1 MAGLHRLLRP
11 VAAALLLTT
20 ALAAQVPGSQVP
32 GSQVPGSQVPGSQ
45 VPIVNPGF
53 EDGLTHWRL
62 SRTGGGVHMHRDGE
76 RPGSGQ
82 YSLRLEAA
90 AEGTESTVRSE
101 PVRLAVGQLY
111 RLSGWIRTE
120 GVKVDREAR
129 YPTALGACLSMES
142 FPFTNASPQVAGTSA
157 RRVEVLFLAA
167 ASQDRVQLHLGRN
180 GRAWGRAWFDDL
192 KLEKVEDIGAFIP
205 LETVRWSGPGAAGPG
220 YRYDMG
226 GWIFVHIEGE
236 PYPRGRQYGEL
247 VSAEIVQYM
256 TKVGHQK
263 HASDPAKGWAQV
275 RLLTDALF
283 LRKYDTEYLE
293 EMKGIADGANK
304 AGAKF
309 KGREL
314 DLLDIA
320 ALNSIVDADYVEA
333 ALHVTPT
340 PLTGKQF
347 ESGEEEAER
356 AGKGDHCSSF
366 VATGTATRDG
376 RFVMGQMFMWNGYT
390 GVHWDVM
397 VDVVPAKGHRLV
409 YQTFPGGLHSG
420 SDWYLNG
427 AGLVIGETTV
437 AQTPFNPEG
446 TPQSNRIRKAAQYAS
461 SIDEAVR
468 ILADQN
474 NGLYTNDW
482 TMADAKSGEG
492 ACLLLGTKKLKLWR
506 TGTAGRPADTPGGLK
521 DFIWANN
528 NARDPE
534 VRTEFGPNPEN
545 APLDLAFGTWNRDI
559 AFWESYKELGK
570 GGFDIASAARL
581 MGSSPINRPHACDA
595 KLTTGEMA
603 EKLAFMAHYGKT
615 TQREKWVGGRFIADL
630 PGATPHLTLG
640 YTTFSP
646 VWITERLRAA
656 RAAWKPEPAAK
667 PEPKPEL
674 GKDSSPWTYPR
685 RLLWSGTVK
694 PAADRDSWFVSGSAA
709 YWQLL
714 RRLPEEP
721 AKAQELLRDALQD
734 AATRHAFFV
743 HKEGAKAP
751 QDTVE
756 TYDRYGSYQLPR
768 IRGMFALHQL
778 RLQLGN
784 ARFAQA
790 MKTVHGRYDGK
801 PATTAQVLAALSEG
815 AGREVAPLIQ
825 PWIARADLPRPV
837 LAAQVAPAG
846 DGFEVQV
853 EITQDTP
860 WPFVAFAELRT
871 AKGARL
877 ERIVAEGPRTRLAL
891 RCDSRPLALVFN
903 TGGDLALV
911 KENPFTPSN
920 ILDDWSR
927 AALAWGSLRTPEVQ
941 RSLTLQWREVLAEA
955 TTEVLLPA
963 RPDAEYSDRDLAEHD
978 LILLGAAADNALV
991 ARLQAEGRL
1000 PVTFGPGWFRW
1011 KGTLHARPDEGL
1023 ALAFP
1028 NPWNPRRTVY
1038 LLAANSALQL
1048 YHMTRSAPRSWQAW
1062 ARFKGSEIAAK
1073 GYHEAK
1079 DATLRF

>member
-11 VAAALLLTT
+11 AAAALLLAT
-20 ALAAQVPGSQVP
+20 ALAA
-32 GSQVPGSQVPGSQ
+32 Q

-53 EDGLTHWRL
+53 EDGLSHWRL
-62 SRTGGGVHMHRDGE
+62 SKTGGGVQMHRDGE

-90 AEGTESTVRSE
+90 AEGTEATVRSE
-101 PVRLAVGQLY
+101 PLQLAVGQLY
-111 RLSGWIRTE
+111 RLSGWIRAE

-142 FPFTNASPQVAGTSA
+142 FPFTNASPQVAGSSA
-157 RRVEVLFLAA
+157 RRVEVLFIAA

-247 VSAEIVQYM
+247 VSAEIVAYM

-263 HASDPAKGWAQV
+263 NAADPAKGWNQV

-283 LRKYDTEYLE
+283 LRKYEVEYLE
-293 EMKGIADGANK
+293 EMKGIADGANR

-320 ALNSIVDADYVEA
+320 ALNSIVDADYVES
-333 ALHVTPT
+333 ALQVTPT
-340 PLTGKQF
+340 PITGKQF

-366 VATGTATRDG
+366 VATKSATRDG

-461 SIDEAVR
+461 TIDEAVR
-468 ILADQN
+468 ILAEQN

-482 TMADAKSGEG
+482 TMADAKTGEG

-506 TGTAGRPADTPGGLK
+506 TGTGDTPGKLK

-545 APLDLAFGTWNRDI
+545 APVDLAFGTWNRDI
-559 AFWESYKELGK
+559 AFWESYKTLGK
-570 GGFDIASAARL
+570 GGFDIASAAKL

-646 VWITERLRAA
+646 VWITDKLKAA
-656 RAAWKPEPAAK
+656 KAAWKPAPVAK
-667 PEPKPEL
+667 ADPKPDL
-674 GKDSSPWTYPR
+674 GKDTSAWTYPR

-694 PAADRDSWFVSGSAA
+694 PAADADSWFVSGSAA

-714 RRLPEEP
+714 RRLPEDT
-721 AKAQELLRDALQD
+721 AKAQEFLRDALNE
-734 AATRHAFFV
+734 ASARHAYFV
-743 HKEGAKAP
+743 QKEGAKAP
-751 QDTVE
+751 KDTVE

-768 IRGMFALHQL
+768 IRGLFALHQL

-790 MKTVHGRYDGK
+790 MKTAHGRYDGR
-801 PATTAQVLAALSEG
+801 PASTAQILAALTEG
-815 AGREVAPLIQ
+815 GGQDVSPVVS
-825 PWIARADLPRPV
+825 PWITRADLPRPV
-837 LAAQVAPAG
+837 LSARVAG
-846 DGFEVQV
+846 DGSEVQV
-853 EITQDTP
+853 EIALDAH

-877 ERIVAEGPRTRLAL
+877 ERIAATGARTSLTL
-891 RCDSRPLALVFN
+891 RCDAKPLALVFN
-903 TGGDLALV
+903 GGGDVALA
-911 KENPFTPSN
+911 KENPFTPAN
-920 ILDDWSR
+920 ILDDWSH
-927 AALAWGSLRTPEVQ
+927 AVLAWGSLRTPEVQ
-941 RSLTLQWREVLAEA
+941 RTLALQWREVLAEA
-955 TTEVLLPA
+955 TTEVLLPTKA
-963 RPDAEYSDRDLAEHD
+963 EAEYTDRELAEHD
-978 LILLGAAADNALV
+978 LILLGSAADNALV
-991 ARLQAEGRL
+991 ARLQAEGKL
-1000 PVTFGPGWFRW
+1000 PATFGPGWFRW
-1011 KGTLHARPDEGL
+1011 QGVLHARPEEGL

-1028 NPWNPRRTVY
+1028 NPWNPQRTIY

-1048 YHMTRSAPRSWQAW
+1048 YHMTRSAPRGWQAW
-1062 ARFKGSEIAAK
+1062 ALFKGNEVAAK
-1073 GYHEAK
+1073 GYSPAK
-1079 DATLRF
+1079 DTAIRF

>member
-1 MAGLHRLLRP
+1 MAGLRHLIRL
-11 VAAALLLTT
+11 AAVPLFMAA
-20 ALAAQVPGSQVP
+20 ALAAQVPL
-32 GSQVPGSQVPGSQ
+32 
-45 VPIVNPGF
+45 VNAGF
-53 EDGLTHWRL
+53 EEGSAEAAKGWSLATG
-62 SRTGGGVHMHRDGE
+62 SRGVRMDRSGAHR
-76 RPGSGQ
+76 GSGQ
-82 YSLRLEAA
+82 WSLRLEAGA
-90 AEGTESTVRSE
+90 DGAEATIRSE
-101 PVRLAVGQLY
+101 PVKLAVGQLY
-111 RLSGWIRTE
+111 RLSGWIRAE

-167 ASQDRVQLHLGRN
+167 ASSDRVQLHLGRN

-192 KLEKVEDIGAFIP
+192 KLEKVEDVTSFIP
-205 LETVRWSGPGAAGPG
+205 METVRWAGPGAAGPG
-220 YRYDMG
+220 FRYDMG

-263 HASDPAKGWAQV
+263 NAADPAKGWNQV
-275 RLLTDALF
+275 RLMTDALF
-283 LRKYDTEYLE
+283 LRKYDVEYLE

-314 DLLDIA
+314 DLLDVA
-320 ALNSIVDADYVEA
+320 ALNSIVDADYVES
-333 ALHVTPT
+333 ALRVTPT
-340 PLTGKQF
+340 PISGRQF
-347 ESGEEEAER
+347 GSGEEEAER

-366 VATGTATRDG
+366 VATRSATKDG

-420 SDWYLNG
+420 SDWYING

-437 AQTPFNPEG
+437 AQTPFAPEG

-461 SIDEAVR
+461 SIDEAAK
-468 ILADQN
+468 ILAENN

-482 TMADAKSGEG
+482 TMADAKSQEG

-506 TGTAGRPADTPGGLK
+506 TGSGGNPADTPGRLK

-534 VRTEFGPNPEN
+534 VRGEFGPNPEN
-545 APLDLAFGTWNRDI
+545 APMDLAFGTWNRDI
-559 AFWESYKELGK
+559 AFWESYKQLGN
-570 GGFDIASAARL
+570 GGFDIASAAKL

-603 EKLAFMAHYGKT
+603 EKLAFMAHFGKT

-646 VWITERLRAA
+646 VWIAEKLKSA
-656 RAAWKPEPAAK
+656 RAAWKAAPISK
-667 PEPKPEL
+667 ADAKPEL
-674 GKDSSPWTYPR
+674 GKDKSAWTYPR
-685 RLLWSGTVK
+685 ALLWHGTVK
-694 PAADRDSWFVSGSAA
+694 PAADGDAWFISGSAA

-714 RRLPEEP
+714 RNLPEEP
-721 AKAQELLRDALQD
+721 AKAQDQLRDALND
-734 AATRHAFFV
+734 LSTRYAYFV
-743 HKEGAKAP
+743 QKEGVKAP
-751 QDTVE
+751 KDTIE

-768 IRGMFALHQL
+768 IRGLFALHQL
-778 RLQLGN
+778 RLQIGN
-784 ARFAQA
+784 AAFSKA
-790 MKTVHGRYDGK
+790 MKAVHGKFEGK
-801 PATTAQVLAALSEG
+801 PASTAQILATLTEA
-815 AGREVAPLIQ
+815 AGRDAKPILD
-825 PWIARADLPRPV
+825 PWISRSDLPAPRLSAKLV
-837 LAAQVAPAG
+837 PAG
-846 DGFEVQV
+846 DGFELKLD
-853 EITQDTP
+853 IAQDTP
-860 WPFVAFAELRT
+860 WPFVAYAELRLD
-871 AKGARL
+871 KGSRM
-877 ERIVAEGPRTRLAL
+877 ERIAVDGAKASLSI
-891 RCDSRPLALVFN
+891 RCDSKPRALAFN
-903 TGGDLALV
+903 GGGDLAV
-911 KENPFTPSN
+911 PKDNPFTPAN
-920 ILDDWSR
+920 ILDDWSHAR
-927 AALAWGSLRTPEVQ
+927 IGWGSARTSEAH
-941 RSLTLQWREVLAEA
+941 RSLALQWRDVLAEA

-963 RPDAEYSDRDLAEHD
+963 KADAEFTDAELRDHD
-978 LILLGAAADNALV
+978 LVLLGGAADNAVV
-991 ARLQAEGRL
+991 ARLQSEGKL
-1000 PVTFGPGWFRW
+1000 PASFGPGWFRW
-1011 KGTLHARPDEGL
+1011 KDKLHARPEDGL

-1028 NPWNPRRTVY
+1028 NPWNPKRTIY

-1048 YHMTRSAPRSWQAW
+1048 YRMTRSAPRGWQAW
-1062 ARFKGSEIAAK
+1062 ALFKGTEIAAK
-1073 GYHEAK
+1073 GFADSKGNTIE
-1079 DATLRF
+1079 F